1 MGTRKKKDRR
11 KAKRTAV
18 LSASMNGI
26 SFRQVSGTDELREVF
41 DSLAQRYEASTRA
54 QLEAVNGDAGPLLL
68 VKNDNRRPF
77 HLLPAAEMFDHLP
90 DHEDVRHLAAPIRR
104 RWADYLSE
112 SPCPN
117 ALDFITSEM
126 PPWSD
131 LGQRWNRLAAYEQ
144 DYMEVWSTLN
154 ARDSVAALG
163 APVPSTTGQ
172 LRLALEQALESC
184 RAARDA
190 QNAVDPRSVYAY
202 DSILFLP
209 ESRIREL
216 LESLNDECDWFSFT
230 WDEVLEQGHLH
241 FREESGASDHTG
253 SAAGYAAAVETLRS
267 HGVACE
273 QWSYWD

>member
-1 MGTRKKKDRR
+1 MGTRKKKDRH

-18 LSASMNGI
+18 LSTSMNGI
-26 SFRQVSGTDELREVF
+26 SFRQVSGTAELREVF

-68 VKNDNRRPF
+68 AKNENRRPF
-77 HLLPAAEMFDHLP
+77 HLLPAAEMFDHLS
-90 DHEDVRHLAAPIRR
+90 DDEDVRHLAAPIRR
-104 RWADYLSE
+104 RWADYCSGN
-112 SPCPN
+112 SCPD
-117 ALDFITSEM
+117 ALDFIIAEM

-131 LGQRWNRLAAYEQ
+131 LGQRWNCLTAYEQ
-144 DYMEVWSTLN
+144 DYMEVWSTLSTR
-154 ARDSVAALG
+154 ASVAELG
-163 APVPSTTGQ
+163 APVPSTTEQ

-184 RAARDA
+184 RAARDE

-209 ESRIREL
+209 ESHIREL

-230 WDEVLEQGHLH
+230 WDEDLEQGHLH
-241 FREESGASDHTG
+241 FAEESGPDDHTG
-253 SAAGYAAAVETLRS
+253 TAAGYAAAVATLRS
-267 HGVACE
+267 HGIACE